1 MSAVAQRCCG
11 VLCILLTS
19 SPRAV
24 VAATWLAKHNVEGQ
38 AAQVGLGGQGG
49 GVELASC
56 RHKEESMDGL
66 GSKDD

>member
-38 AAQVGLGGQGG
+38 AA
-49 GVELASC
+49 
-56 RHKEESMDGL
+56 
-66 GSKDD
+66 